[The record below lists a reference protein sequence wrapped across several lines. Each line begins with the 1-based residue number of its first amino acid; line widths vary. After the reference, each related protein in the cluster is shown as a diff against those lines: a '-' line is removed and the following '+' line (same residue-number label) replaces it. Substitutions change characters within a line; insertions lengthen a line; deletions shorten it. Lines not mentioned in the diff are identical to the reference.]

1 VRFQSAAWPGA
12 ASVGMGK
19 RIGYVTCQK
28 WGAGFSP
35 REALAS
41 QVLDKLSHY
50 RQTTYKYSAYM
61 PPLKA
66 ADLHILL
73 VLAAGPRHGY
83 GIMKEVE
90 RESDG
95 KVRLEIGS
103 LYRLLGRM
111 LDDGLIQESGDTE
124 DRRRYYRISRLG
136 RRVLA
141 AEAGR
146 LSALVDLIR
155 VRKLLPPSQA

>member
-1 VRFQSAAWPGA
+1 MS
-12 ASVGMGK
+12 
-19 RIGYVTCQK
+19 
-28 WGAGFSP
+28 
-35 REALAS
+35 
-41 QVLDKLSHY
+41 
-50 RQTTYKYSAYM
+50 
-61 PPLKA
+61 PLKP

-111 LDDGLIQESGDTE
+111 LEDGLIQESGDAE

-146 LSALVDLIR
+146 LAALLDLIR
-155 VRKLLPPSQA
+155 VRKLLPPSEA